1 MCVQGVY
8 QSGVKVVSA
17 PDGAVRVVEQG
28 AEVARVIQTQ
38 SPVQVTNTP
47 AQWAMWCA
55 AGEGHEYL
63 AVTPRHAYFMS
74 WSESLKEKRS
84 KFWAILSELAD
95 LVTTLSPRSKAHLN
109 ITCK

>member
-38 SPVQVTNTP
+38 SPVQGTNTP
-47 AQWAMWCA
+47 AQWAM
-55 AGEGHEYL
+55 
-63 AVTPRHAYFMS
+63 MS
-74 WSESLKEKRS
+74 
-84 KFWAILSELAD
+84 
-95 LVTTLSPRSKAHLN
+95 
-109 ITCK
+109 

>member
-38 SPVQVTNTP
+38 SPVQGTNTP
-47 AQWAMWCA
+47 AQWAMVMNIQ
-55 AGEGHEYL
+55 H
-63 AVTPRHAYFMS
+63 
-74 WSESLKEKRS
+74 SLR
-84 KFWAILSELAD
+84 AMH
-95 LVTTLSPRSKAHLN
+95 TLCPDPKV
-109 ITCK
+109 